1 MYWADMS
8 DREWL
13 KIERADLTG
22 ENRKSLVNLSWQ
34 SYLLSPGVVIDYEGD
49 RIYSMVAGNN
59 SIISTNLDGADKGNK
74 IYSSGNIYPTDLALY
89 GDNLYWVDRNSRSI
103 QWLNKTQPLIMLNF
117 GHLTDIELVGAVV
130 SDQSRQPVGKYCCN
144 LKRPLDSMA

>member
-22 ENRKSLVNLSWQ
+22 ENRKSLVNLYWQ
-34 SYLLSPGVVIDYEGD
+34 SDLLSPGVVIDYEAD

-59 SIISTNLDGADKGNK
+59 SILSTNLDGADKRNT
-74 IYSSGNIYPTDLALY
+74 IYSSRNIYPTDLALY

-103 QWLNKTQPLIMLNF
+103 QWLNKTQPLTMLNF

-130 SDQSRQPVGKYCCN
+130 SDQSRQPVGKY
-144 LKRPLDSMA
+144 

>member
-1 MYWADMS
+1 MYWADIS

-22 ENRKSLVNLSWQ
+22 ENRKSLVNLHWQ
-34 SYLLSPGVVIDYEGD
+34 RDLLSPGVVIDYGED

-59 SIISTNLDGADKGNK
+59 SILSTNLDGTDNRNT
-74 IYSSGNIYPTDLALY
+74 IYSSRNIYPTDLALY

-117 GHLTDIELVGAVV
+117 GHLTDIELLGAVV
-130 SDQSRQPVGKYCCN
+130 SDLSRQPVGKY
-144 LKRPLDSMA
+144 